1 MLRSNL
7 GENEKSFQEFSTSS
21 FNNVNKIILQYD
33 RNWTRNGPNTQHL
46 GALLDFDFLIIM
58 AYYRIF

>member
-33 RNWTRNGPNTQHL
+33 RNWTRNGPNTNTTFSTYQQNHNNN
-46 GALLDFDFLIIM
+46 
-58 AYYRIF
+58 